1 MPILSLSHRFLRND
15 RCIDVGLEVSDH
27 LLHAHS
33 ILNNLLLTLLGLDTN
48 LEDFID
54 DLLKILHHI
63 VVLRLKV
70 LIRLVYD
77 VHEDFTVVLEGT
89 PQRLQVIVNLC
100 TQQERVSTQ
109 KNSRGLQYEK
119 YLQVQRTGQLCHR
132 EP

>member
-1 MPILSLSHRFLRND
+1 MPILSLSHRFLRDD
-15 RCIDVGLEVSDH
+15 RCIDVGLKVSDH

-33 ILNNLLLTLLGLDTN
+33 IFNNLLLTLLGLDTN

-132 EP
+132 EQ